1 MVGSSFDCP
10 GAVLPRR
17 FRSIPFLLATGVF
30 VVGWASGQ
38 AQPSLPPEV
47 DRAAASE
54 PAVMIRNVSIEQTD
68 GDIAVAIASNGA
80 LIPAITKLDG
90 PPRLV
95 IDLLGAVNASPRAR
109 LRGIPGSIKSIRVS
123 QYQRTPPLTRVVV
136 DLSEQWDY
144 AWETVQDK
152 LLVHLRRPQE
162 SADAP
167 DEKPSSPAL
176 TTGVE
181 PAITYAES
189 ASLARVQEVKQQT
202 SGPSSVTAGEETT
215 VLNLA
220 RGGQLRV
227 CPGTTI
233 SVTSS
238 PDKRDVML
246 GMSTGSF
253 EAHYA
258 LSDSADSVLTP
269 DFRILL
275 PGPGQCELAISA
287 DSHGNT
293 CVRSLPGNTA
303 SAVVSE
309 LIGDGIYQ
317 VKADE
322 QVVFHNGQLAK
333 ADHNVPID
341 CGCPRA
347 QAPVL
352 RAEGPPSPPPGSESG
367 NDSAAPA
374 DQMAPKSRDS
384 NGGVRVRMP
393 VASPD
398 LAGAAA
404 LKPSEVHMQVD
415 APLVYRGNDPLP
427 APTEEAQK
435 LPVLSAPP
443 ETPTIVA
450 LPPAKPHPGFFGRLR
465 HFLSSVFG

>member
-1 MVGSSFDCP
+1 
-10 GAVLPRR
+10 
-17 FRSIPFLLATGVF
+17 
-30 VVGWASGQ
+30 
-38 AQPSLPPEV
+38 
-47 DRAAASE
+47 
-54 PAVMIRNVSIEQTD
+54 
-68 GDIAVAIASNGA
+68 
-80 LIPAITKLDG
+80 
-90 PPRLV
+90 
-95 IDLLGAVNASPRAR
+95 
-109 LRGIPGSIKSIRVS
+109 
-123 QYQRTPPLTRVVV
+123 
-136 DLSEQWDY
+136 
-144 AWETVQDK
+144 
-152 LLVHLRRPQE
+152 
-162 SADAP
+162 
-167 DEKPSSPAL
+167 
-176 TTGVE
+176 
-181 PAITYAES
+181 
-189 ASLARVQEVKQQT
+189 
-202 SGPSSVTAGEETT
+202 
-215 VLNLA
+215 
-220 RGGQLRV
+220 
-227 CPGTTI
+227 
-233 SVTSS
+233 
-238 PDKRDVML
+238 ML

-309 LIGDGIYQ
+309 LMGDGIYQ
-317 VKADE
+317 VKPDE

-367 NDSAAPA
+367 NDSAAA

-384 NGGVRVRMP
+384 NGGVAARS

-398 LAGAAA
+398 LAAAAA
-404 LKPSEVHMQVD
+404 LKSSEVHMQVD